1 MNSAPRDLPG
11 LQHMNMEQRIFDPFF
26 TTKEVGAGTGLGLSI
41 TYGIIK
47 EHQGTIAVE
56 NRPDEGALFLIQL
69 PLEP

>member
-1 MNSAPRDLPG
+1 MTILPCSCPSRT
-11 LQHMNMEQRIFDPFF
+11 QS
-26 TTKEVGAGTGLGLSI
+26 GTL
-41 TYGIIK
+41 TYGSIK